1 MRRRQREKG
10 GLLPEGVE
18 VTAPACELETE
29 EGFQLPLPLVAELAA
44 AGKRSSFLLLLRDER
59 FPGLAPDFA
68 RELVHHYLHALVRCP
83 QRPGGVMLLGGA
95 VRLLSSE
102 SPVADELF
110 ELVERGSRLLV
121 CSRSLAEVGTP
132 ISPRLLCR
140 MESLNSMQLMEIL
153 TTSDRVIT
161 LT

>member
-10 GLLPEGVE
+10 GLLPREAE
-18 VTAPACELETE
+18 VSAPACELETGE
-29 EGFQLPLPLVAELAA
+29 DFQLPLPLLAELAA
-44 AGKRSSFLLLLRDER
+44 AGKRSGSLLLLRDER

-83 QRPGGVMLLGGA
+83 HRPGEIMLVGGA
-95 VRLLSSE
+95 VRLLSSD

-132 ISPRLLCR
+132 VSPRLICR
-140 MESLNSMQLMEIL
+140 MESQNSMQLMETL
-153 TTSDRVIT
+153 STSERVIT